1 MIWMILIKNIKEY
14 DPNKECKI
22 LIIFDDMVADILSN
36 KKLHAIETELFV
48 GGTKLTFPLVS
59 LHSLTVPRNTNK
71 EISDQGTKQIKALK
85 VLKSDTQQLSIKN
98 EFQKIN

>member
-1 MIWMILIKNIKEY
+1 MIWMIFIKNIKEY

-22 LIIFDDMVADILSN
+22 LIIFHDMVADILSN

-59 LHSLTVPRNTNK
+59 LHSLTLLYQ
-71 EISDQGTKQIKALK
+71 EIQIRKFQIKEQNKLK
-85 VLKSDTQQLSIKN
+85 H
-98 EFQKIN
+98 

>member
-1 MIWMILIKNIKEY
+1 MIFIKNIEEY

-48 GGTKLTFPLVS
+48 AGTKLTFPLVS
-59 LHSLTVPRNTNK
+59 LHSLTLLYQ
-71 EISDQGTKQIKALK
+71 EIQIRKFQIKEQNKLK
-85 VLKSDTQQLSIKN
+85 H
-98 EFQKIN
+98 

>member
-1 MIWMILIKNIKEY
+1 MIWMIFIKNIEEY

-59 LHSLTVPRNTNK
+59 LHSLTLLYQ
-71 EISDQGTKQIKALK
+71 EIQIRKFQIKEQNKLK
-85 VLKSDTQQLSIKN
+85 H
-98 EFQKIN
+98 